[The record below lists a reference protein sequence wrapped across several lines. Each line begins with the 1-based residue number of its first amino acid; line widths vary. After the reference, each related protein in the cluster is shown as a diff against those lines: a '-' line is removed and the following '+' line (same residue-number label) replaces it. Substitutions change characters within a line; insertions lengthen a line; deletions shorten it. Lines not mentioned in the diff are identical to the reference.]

1 MARKEDRGTFVVGLV
16 ERLLPELE
24 EDQREFF
31 CLLWSA
37 AVKEKRLRTGE
48 GIVVLRVVI

>member
-1 MARKEDRGTFVVGLV
+1 MLSMFRLLSLVVVDMARKEDRGTFVVGLV

-31 CLLWSA
+31 
-37 AVKEKRLRTGE
+37 
-48 GIVVLRVVI
+48 